1 MPAISVWLLRLSL
14 VALLTGA
21 ALGAWL
27 LGAEPWPSEWL
38 PRLRA
43 AHVYLMLFGW
53 LLPFVLATAFWML
66 PRRTQGAGRGSP
78 GLGITG
84 AALLSAGVVI
94 GLAGSLAGVELL
106 WGGGLVCTVL
116 GALTFLR
123 LLWPRVRAFGDQPTA
138 DSRQPTAEG

>member
-66 PRRTQGAGRGSP
+66 PRHTQGAGRGSP
-78 GLGITG
+78 GLGIAGT
-84 AALLSAGVVI
+84 ALLSAGTAI
-94 GLAGSLAGVELL
+94 GLTGSLAGVPPL
-106 WGGGLVCTVL
+106 WRGGLACTIL

-123 LLWPRVRAFGDQPTA
+123 LLWPRVRAFGAQPTA
-138 DSRQPTAEG
+138 DG